1 MAAHPQTPAAQ
12 HNGGSVGRWARARP
26 RRRQRQT
33 GGLEAVARSGCHTHL
48 LFPESGTRL
57 EGVGEIPQGQL
68 RSGRYTNGDMSH
80 GEAERETRRRI
91 RYTHCQLCHFHTEKP
106 NHFCDS
112 FT

>member
-1 MAAHPQTPAAQ
+1 MAAHPQTAAAQ

-80 GEAERETRRRI
+80 GEAER
-91 RYTHCQLCHFHTEKP
+91 
-106 NHFCDS
+106 
-112 FT
+112 